1 MKEMHKTSI
10 YIMKFLVCLLCIGM
24 VYTEFEDIIE
34 ERELALVR
42 RQIPSVL
49 ISNVQTDTASVGTS
63 LFSGDTLR
71 TNEGGYAL
79 VLFMDQSVTRV
90 RPMSELII
98 RGEVNRDR
106 STNTR
111 IDLNRGGFFMNVN
124 RQANSEVEIGAFGT
138 VATVKGT
145 RFGAL
150 AEGFYWVQD
159 GEVEVQLLE
168 TGEIVSLSR
177 NMFARVSEDGTEIS
191 TGELDNDELAELGQE
206 YEILDSDLEQKQMRL
221 RFRDENGQIREIEIE
236 YYEQNN

>member
-1 MKEMHKTSI
+1 MDK
-10 YIMKFLVCLLCIGM
+10 YILFILKFVVFIVCVGM
-24 VYTEFEDIIE
+24 VYTELEEIIE

-42 RQIPSVL
+42 RQVPSVL
-49 ISNVQTDTASVGTS
+49 ISNVQTDTADVGTS

-71 TNEGGYAL
+71 TDEGGYAM

-98 RGEVNRDR
+98 RGQVNRDR

-124 RQANSEVEIGAFGT
+124 RQANSEVEIGTFGT
-138 VATVKGT
+138 VASVKGT
-145 RFGAL
+145 RFGVL
-150 AEGFYWVQD
+150 AEGFFWVQD

-168 TGEIVSLSR
+168 TGEIVSLGE

-191 TGELDNDELAELGQE
+191 SGELNEDELAGLGEE
-206 YEILDSDLEQKQMRL
+206 YEILDSDLEQKQLRL

-236 YYEQNN
+236 YYEENN